1 MMVLYH
7 DHIQFVKFQLQDKN
21 TLTRTSRDCNA
32 LESAYVKINDNCMLN
47 WGGWG
52 GTSII
57 LSVKLYIK
65 KLFKSFSSVFAVLV
79 FMINK
84 I

>member
-7 DHIQFVKFQLQDKN
+7 DHIQFVKFKLQDKD

-47 WGGWG
+47 WGG
-52 GTSII
+52 
-57 LSVKLYIK
+57 
-65 KLFKSFSSVFAVLV
+65 
-79 FMINK
+79 
-84 I
+84 